1 MMTGDQ
7 YPLRFEFKHTSGE
20 IITDEEVAFAE
31 FQIGPR
37 IRKTTDDDGVS
48 FNDGLWLV
56 YVTQDETRLLEKKKE
71 LVQVR
76 FKFLN
81 GDIIGKDVCLLDISK
96 AFSEENI

>member
-7 YPLRFEFKHTSGE
+7 YPLRFEFKYANGE
-20 IITDEEVAFAE
+20 LITDEEVAFVE

-37 IRKTTDDDGVS
+37 LRKTTDDGVVYE
-48 FNDGLWLV
+48 NGLWAV
-56 YVTQDETRLLEKKKE
+56 PVTQDETRLLEKKKE

-76 FKFLN
+76 FKFHN
-81 GDIIGKDVCLLDISK
+81 GDIVGKDVCLLDVAK